1 MRTLK
6 IVLFFLLAAAPL
18 STPAEVLPSNVPANA
33 VWYFHADF
41 EAMRTGE
48 AGASIYMWLDDE
60 VFEEIRDESGVDLSK
75 EARQITAYA
84 EPGDGI
90 VIVFEGDIS
99 QTSQDKMLAMATLSG
114 DMELHDA
121 GGKQYYFF
129 SDSSDGEDADDESDV
144 DDKSDDMDIESLE
157 DSAYISFAVKDKVIV
172 TSSQDKMKMLLENK
186 GIATIPSGQEGTLFV
201 LSADR
206 NLMQAGV
213 LADEFGDYD
222 DDWDSNILQNT
233 KRIAVLVAD
242 EGEKIAVEAQLV
254 TSEPEMASSLAS
266 IARGLIALQV
276 FSDDLDD
283 ELKGALSGTTVNVEG
298 SQLNIKMTLDPDV
311 VAGVDWD

>member
-6 IVLFFLLAAAPL
+6 IVLFLLLAVVPL
-18 STPAEVLPSNVPANA
+18 STPAEVSPSNVPANA

-60 VFEEIRDESGVDLSK
+60 VFEEIRDESGVDLNK

-84 EPGDGI
+84 EPDDGI
-90 VIVFEGDIS
+90 VIVIDGDIS
-99 QTSQDKMLAMATLSG
+99 QESQDKMLAIATLSG
-114 DMELHDA
+114 NMELHEPGD
-121 GGKQYYFF
+121 KQYYFF
-129 SDSSDGEDADDESDV
+129 SGSSDDV
-144 DDKSDDMDIESLE
+144 DDESDDMDIESLE
-157 DSAYISFAVKDKVIV
+157 DSAYVSFALKDKVIV
-172 TSSQDKMKMLLENK
+172 TSSQDKMKSLLDKN
-186 GIATIPSGQEGTLFV
+186 GVATIRSSQEGTLFV

-213 LADEFGDYD
+213 LADEFGNYD
-222 DDWDSNILQNT
+222 DDWDSNILQNA
-233 KRIAVLVAD
+233 KQIALLVAD

-298 SQLNIKMTLDPDV
+298 SQLNIKMMLDPDV
-311 VAGVDWD
+311 VAGADWD